1 MNYNNAT
8 VTLPLLLKGYCFLR
22 VSYLYEQMRV
32 KIELIFAVADKRND
46 TVVGYLCKGK
56 PGGFVSFIQFFVFLT
71 FSRTHLFFCAVCRN
85 KNQL

>member
-1 MNYNNAT
+1 MSYNNAR

-46 TVVGYLCKGK
+46 TIAGY
-56 PGGFVSFIQFFVFLT
+56 
-71 FSRTHLFFCAVCRN
+71 
-85 KNQL
+85 

>member
-1 MNYNNAT
+1 MSYNNAT

-46 TVVGYLCKGK
+46 AISGYSCKEN
-56 PGGFVSFIQFFVFLT
+56 PSGFV
-71 FSRTHLFFCAVCRN
+71 
-85 KNQL
+85 